1 MSKTNAKKKNG
12 KLIYFWWDV
21 NDRPIWNEYKHK
33 SYFFR
38 SADVYEMYPLKL
50 KKKGKWQYSFL
61 SLLLNNIPL
70 CVYNTS

>member
-1 MSKTNAKKKNG
+1 MSKTNAKEKNG

-38 SADVYEMYPLKL
+38 SADVYE
-50 KKKGKWQYSFL
+50 
-61 SLLLNNIPL
+61 
-70 CVYNTS
+70 V